1 MDAVGIC
8 NLALGWLGERAIVAL
23 DGTLG
28 TTEDLCERIYPE
40 ALRAALEARAWTFAT
55 QRLQL
60 APAEATGLADFPS
73 RYPIPAT
80 VIRVLT
86 CDDGSGTQE
95 IEWRREGAY
104 VLTETSPVTLYA
116 KALVLVEDAALFSPG
131 FGRVVAARVA
141 ADLAGPITENEEL
154 ATAMERRYLAEL
166 AQAATRDGLQ
176 GTSEKVRSSGLAAKR
191 W

>member
-8 NLALGWLGERAIVAL
+8 NLALGWLGERSITAL
-23 DGTLG
+23 DATLG
-28 TTEDLCERIYPE
+28 TVEELCARVYPE

-60 APAEATGLADFPS
+60 GPVVATGLADFPS
-73 RYPIPAT
+73 KYALPAT
-80 VIRVLT
+80 VIRVVT

-95 IEWRREGAY
+95 IEWRREGAF
-104 VLTETSPVTLYA
+104 VLTETSPTTLYV
-116 KALVLVEDAALFSPG
+116 KAIVLLEDPALFSPG

-141 ADLAGPITENEEL
+141 ADLAGPITENPQL
-154 ATAMERRYLAEL
+154 ALTMERRYQGEL
-166 AQAATRDGLQ
+166 AQAAARDGMQ
-176 GTSEKVRSSGLAAKR
+176 GTSERVRSSELAAKR